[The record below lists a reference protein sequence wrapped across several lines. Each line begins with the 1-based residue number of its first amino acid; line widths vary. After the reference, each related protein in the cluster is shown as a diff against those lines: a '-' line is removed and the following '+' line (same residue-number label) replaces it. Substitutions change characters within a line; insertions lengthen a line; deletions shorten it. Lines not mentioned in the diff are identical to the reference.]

1 MTIMTIKERFILAVQ
16 TMALATQHDP
26 RYWKESARQPL
37 LSGGSSREPTPAYWV
52 TRIVDA
58 ATQVDETCISTESF
72 MVALPA
78 QDFVIS
84 ILRTGDVPEWVKL
97 PDKMPCRIIGEPLP
111 MTTNSR

>member
-1 MTIMTIKERFILAVQ
+1 MTIKDRFVLAVQ
-16 TMALATQHDP
+16 TMALASQHDP
-26 RYWKESARQPL
+26 RYWKEAARQPL

-58 ATQVDETCISTESF
+58 ATQVDESCISTESF

-84 ILRTGDVPEWVKL
+84 IIRTGSVPDWVKL
-97 PDKMPCRIIGEPLP
+97 PDKFPRHIIGDP
-111 MTTNSR
+111 MPVTSGSR